1 MSVIM
6 YGKGK
11 GCIWASV
18 TFRIDPLGGR
28 FLVVGCVLT
37 GPLGRGV
44 CSKPWCDSSGCCVLT
59 AGLLTWS

>member
-18 TFRIDPLGGR
+18 IFRIDPLGGR

-44 CSKPWCDSSGCCVLT
+44 CSKPWCDS
-59 AGLLTWS
+59 